1 MTCEEKMAECLRLF
15 KEIPNF
21 AASIYQKT
29 FKMCKYSFF
38 NIIPLLCLLACT
50 RQPTSYRI
58 GVSQCSEDI
67 WRDKLN
73 SELRMAAYAHEGVDL
88 LFASADDS
96 DERQVQQIDSFL
108 EVGIDLLVVAPNQ
121 VGTISPAID
130 RAYDRGVPVIVYER
144 KSDSRNFTAY
154 MGADNRLMGRQMGEF
169 VCQRM
174 KNHARV
180 LEVMGLNGSSPAIER
195 HEGFAEALA
204 QHSGMVL
211 VDALQGDWTEDSGYE
226 AVMNY
231 EGDLSQI
238 DIVFGQNDRMAL
250 GARRAF
256 IEKMGSDERVRSGRT
271 LFVGIDGLTGEQ
283 GGIALVRDSI
293 LEASYIYPTHGDE
306 VLELALAI
314 LEEKP
319 FPAETPLQ
327 GALVTRQNANVL
339 LLQAKETDRQTQQVD
354 RLHALA
360 DNYVTRLNQQRLLT
374 LLAFGVVAL
383 LLVAIFLFYLYYRG
397 RVGLQRE
404 RVLNNL
410 WNMETNL
417 SSATA
422 QKDEPAGEL
431 KEEGLAADGDS
442 TSVPEEKGE
451 GSELEASS
459 LSDASASAFIS
470 RFREFVESRM
480 TNSELS
486 VEDLASDMNLSRVQL
501 YRKVKAITGSSP
513 VELLRTAR
521 LNRGYQLL
529 LTTDK
534 TVSEV
539 AYAVGFSA
547 PAYFTKCFKD
557 EFGMVPG
564 DVRK

>member
-1 MTCEEKMAECLRLF
+1 
-15 KEIPNF
+15 
-21 AASIYQKT
+21 
-29 FKMCKYSFF
+29 MCKYSYLY
-38 NIIPLLCLLACT
+38 IIPLLCLLACS
-50 RQPTSYRI
+50 RQPASFRI

-108 EVGIDLLVVAPNQ
+108 DVGIDLLVVAPNQ

-144 KSDSRNFTAY
+144 KTDSRNFTAY

-174 KNHARV
+174 KNRARV

-204 QHSGMVL
+204 QHPEMVL

-231 EGDLSQI
+231 KGDLSQI
-238 DIVFGQNDRMAL
+238 DVVFGQNDRMAQ

-256 IEKMGSDERVRSGRT
+256 IEKLGSDERVKSGRT
-271 LFVGIDGLTGEQ
+271 LFCGIDGLTGEQ

-306 VLELALAI
+306 VLDLALAI
-314 LEEKP
+314 LEGKP

-360 DNYVTRLNQQRLLT
+360 DNYFARLNQQRLLT

-410 WNMETNL
+410 WNIEPNL
-417 SSATA
+417 SSAVASQAEVNTGS
-422 QKDEPAGEL
+422 QEGDEEALEENPPSAPAEQGTGNE
-431 KEEGLAADGDS
+431 AA
-442 TSVPEEKGE
+442 
-451 GSELEASS
+451 EAE

-470 RFREFVESRM
+470 RFRGFVESRM

-486 VEDLASDMNLSRVQL
+486 IEDLASDMNLSRVQL

-547 PAYFTKCFKD
+547 PAYFTKCFKN

>member
-1 MTCEEKMAECLRLF
+1 
-15 KEIPNF
+15 
-21 AASIYQKT
+21 
-29 FKMCKYSFF
+29 MCKYSYLL
-38 NIIPLLCLLACT
+38 IIPLLCLLACS
-50 RQPTSYRI
+50 RQPASFRI

-108 EVGIDLLVVAPNQ
+108 DVGIDLLVVAPNQ

-144 KSDSRNFTAY
+144 KTDSRNFTAY

-174 KNHARV
+174 KNRARV

-204 QHSGMVL
+204 QHPEMVL

-231 EGDLSQI
+231 KGDLSQI
-238 DIVFGQNDRMAL
+238 DVVFGQNDRMAQ

-256 IEKMGSDERVRSGRT
+256 IEKLGSDERVKSGRT
-271 LFVGIDGLTGEQ
+271 LFCGIDGLTGEQ

-306 VLELALAI
+306 VLDLALAI
-314 LEEKP
+314 LEGKP

-360 DNYVTRLNQQRLLT
+360 DNYFARLNQQRLLT

-410 WNMETNL
+410 WNIEPNL
-417 SSATA
+417 SSAVASQAEVNTGS
-422 QKDEPAGEL
+422 QEGDEGALEENPPSAPAEQ
-431 KEEGLAADGDS
+431 ETENEAA
-442 TSVPEEKGE
+442 
-451 GSELEASS
+451 EAE

-470 RFREFVESRM
+470 RFRGFVESRM

-486 VEDLASDMNLSRVQL
+486 IEDLASDMNLSRVQL

>member
-1 MTCEEKMAECLRLF
+1 
-15 KEIPNF
+15 
-21 AASIYQKT
+21 
-29 FKMCKYSFF
+29 MCKYSYLL
-38 NIIPLLCLLACT
+38 IIPLLCLLACS
-50 RQPTSYRI
+50 RQPASFRI

-108 EVGIDLLVVAPNQ
+108 DVGIDLLVVAPNQ

-144 KSDSRNFTAY
+144 KTDSRNFTAY

-174 KNHARV
+174 KNRARV

-204 QHSGMVL
+204 QHPEMVL

-231 EGDLSQI
+231 KGDLSQI
-238 DIVFGQNDRMAL
+238 DVVFGQNDRMAL

-256 IEKMGSDERVRSGRT
+256 IEKLGSDERVKSGRT
-271 LFVGIDGLTGEQ
+271 LFCGIDGLTGEQ

-306 VLELALAI
+306 VLDLALAI
-314 LEEKP
+314 LEGKP

-360 DNYVTRLNQQRLLT
+360 DNYFARLNQQRLLT

-410 WNMETNL
+410 WNIEPNL
-417 SSATA
+417 TSAVVSQAEVNTGS
-422 QKDEPAGEL
+422 QEGDEGALEENPPSAPAEQGT
-431 KEEGLAADGDS
+431 GDVAA
-442 TSVPEEKGE
+442 
-451 GSELEASS
+451 EAE

-470 RFREFVESRM
+470 RFRGFVESRM

-486 VEDLASDMNLSRVQL
+486 IEDLASDMNLSRVQL

>member
-1 MTCEEKMAECLRLF
+1 
-15 KEIPNF
+15 
-21 AASIYQKT
+21 
-29 FKMCKYSFF
+29 MCKYSYLY
-38 NIIPLLCLLACT
+38 IIPLLCLLACS
-50 RQPTSYRI
+50 RQPASFRI

-108 EVGIDLLVVAPNQ
+108 DVGIDLLVVAPNQ

-144 KSDSRNFTAY
+144 KTDSRNFTAY

-174 KNHARV
+174 KNRARV

-204 QHSGMVL
+204 QHPEMVL

-231 EGDLSQI
+231 KGDLSQI
-238 DIVFGQNDRMAL
+238 DVVFGQNDRMAQ

-256 IEKMGSDERVRSGRT
+256 IEKLGSDERVKSGRT
-271 LFVGIDGLTGEQ
+271 LFCGIDGLTGEQ

-306 VLELALAI
+306 VLDLALDI
-314 LEEKP
+314 LEGKP

-360 DNYVTRLNQQRLLT
+360 DNYFARLNQQRLLT

-383 LLVAIFLFYLYYRG
+383 LLVTIFLFYLYYRG

-410 WNMETNL
+410 WNIEPNL
-417 SSATA
+417 SSAVASQAEVNTGS
-422 QKDEPAGEL
+422 QEGDEGALEENSPSAPAEQ
-431 KEEGLAADGDS
+431 ETENEA
-442 TSVPEEKGE
+442 PEAE
-451 GSELEASS
+451 

-470 RFREFVESRM
+470 RFRGFVESRM

-486 VEDLASDMNLSRVQL
+486 IEDLASDMNLSRVQL

>member
-1 MTCEEKMAECLRLF
+1 
-15 KEIPNF
+15 
-21 AASIYQKT
+21 
-29 FKMCKYSFF
+29 MCKYSYLY
-38 NIIPLLCLLACT
+38 IIPLLCLLACS
-50 RQPTSYRI
+50 RQPASFRI

-108 EVGIDLLVVAPNQ
+108 NVGIDLLVVAPNQ

-144 KSDSRNFTAY
+144 KTDSRNFTAY

-174 KNHARV
+174 KNRARV

-204 QHSGMVL
+204 QHPEMVL
-211 VDALQGDWTEDSGYE
+211 VNALQGDWTEDSGYE

-231 EGDLSQI
+231 KGDLSQI
-238 DIVFGQNDRMAL
+238 DVVFGQNDRMAQ

-256 IEKMGSDERVRSGRT
+256 IEKLGSDERVKSGRT
-271 LFVGIDGLTGEQ
+271 LFCGIDGLTGEQ

-306 VLELALAI
+306 VLDLALAI
-314 LEEKP
+314 LEGKP

-360 DNYVTRLNQQRLLT
+360 DNYFARLNQQRLLT

-410 WNMETNL
+410 WNIEPNL
-417 SSATA
+417 SSAVASQAEVNTSS
-422 QKDEPAGEL
+422 QEGDEGALEENPPSAPAEQGTEN
-431 KEEGLAADGDS
+431 EAA
-442 TSVPEEKGE
+442 
-451 GSELEASS
+451 EAE

-470 RFREFVESRM
+470 RFRGFVDSRM

-486 VEDLASDMNLSRVQL
+486 IEDLASDMNLSRVQL

>member
-1 MTCEEKMAECLRLF
+1 
-15 KEIPNF
+15 
-21 AASIYQKT
+21 
-29 FKMCKYSFF
+29 MCKYSYLY
-38 NIIPLLCLLACT
+38 IIPLLCLLACS
-50 RQPTSYRI
+50 RQPASFRI

-108 EVGIDLLVVAPNQ
+108 NVGIDLLVVAPNQ

-144 KSDSRNFTAY
+144 KTDSRNFTAY

-174 KNHARV
+174 KNRARV

-195 HEGFAEALA
+195 HEGFAEVLA
-204 QHSGMVL
+204 QHPEMVL

-231 EGDLSQI
+231 KGDLSQI
-238 DIVFGQNDRMAL
+238 DVVFGQNDRMAL

-256 IEKMGSDERVRSGRT
+256 IEKLGSDERVKSGRT
-271 LFVGIDGLTGEQ
+271 LFCGIDGLTGEQ

-306 VLELALAI
+306 VLDLALAI
-314 LEEKP
+314 LKGKP

-360 DNYVTRLNQQRLLT
+360 DNYFARLNQQRLLT

-410 WNMETNL
+410 WNIEPNL
-417 SSATA
+417 SSAVASQAEVNTGS
-422 QKDEPAGEL
+422 QEGDEGALEENPPSAPAEQETGDE
-431 KEEGLAADGDS
+431 AA
-442 TSVPEEKGE
+442 
-451 GSELEASS
+451 EAG

-470 RFREFVESRM
+470 RFRGFVESRM

-486 VEDLASDMNLSRVQL
+486 IEDLASDMNLSRVQL

>member
-1 MTCEEKMAECLRLF
+1 MR
-15 KEIPNF
+15 
-21 AASIYQKT
+21 
-29 FKMCKYSFF
+29 KYSYFY
-38 NIIPLLCLLACT
+38 IISLLCLLACNS
-50 RQPTSYRI
+50 QPTKFRI

-108 EVGIDLLVVAPNQ
+108 DVGIDLLVVAPNQ

-144 KSDSRNFTAY
+144 KTDSRHFTAY

-169 VCQRM
+169 VCTRM
-174 KNHARV
+174 KNRARV
-180 LEVMGLNGSSPAIER
+180 LEVMGLKGSSPAIER
-195 HEGFAEALA
+195 HQGFAEALG
-204 QHSGMVL
+204 QHSDMVL
-211 VDALQGDWTEDSGYE
+211 VGSLQGDWTENSGYE
-226 AVMNY
+226 AVKNY
-231 EGDLSQI
+231 EGDLSNI
-238 DIVFGQNDRMAL
+238 DVVFGQNDRMAL
-250 GARRAF
+250 GARKAF
-256 IEKMGSDERVRSGRT
+256 IERLGSDERVKSGRT
-271 LFVGIDGLTGEQ
+271 LFCGIDGLTGEQ

-306 VLELALAI
+306 VLDLALAI
-314 LEEKP
+314 LEGKDY
-319 FPAETPLQ
+319 PAETPLQ

-374 LLAFGVVAL
+374 LLAFGVVVL
-383 LLVAIFLFYLYYRG
+383 LLVAIVLFYLYYRG

-410 WNMETNL
+410 WNIEQNLGANRAREDVSAKPSVGEVTPVSESGQSAPSGQEDETE
-417 SSATA
+417 SS
-422 QKDEPAGEL
+422 EF
-431 KEEGLAADGDS
+431 
-442 TSVPEEKGE
+442 
-451 GSELEASS
+451 
-459 LSDASASAFIS
+459 SDASATAFIS

-480 TNSELS
+480 TDSELS
-486 VEDLASDMNLSRVQL
+486 IEDLASDMNLSRVQL
-501 YRKVKAITGSSP
+501 YRKVKGITGSSP

>member
-1 MTCEEKMAECLRLF
+1 
-15 KEIPNF
+15 
-21 AASIYQKT
+21 
-29 FKMCKYSFF
+29 MCKYSYLY
-38 NIIPLLCLLACT
+38 IIPLLCLLACS
-50 RQPTSYRI
+50 RQPASFRI

-108 EVGIDLLVVAPNQ
+108 DVGIDLLVVAPNQ

-144 KSDSRNFTAY
+144 KTDSRNFTAY

-174 KNHARV
+174 KNRARV

-204 QHSGMVL
+204 QHPEMVL

-231 EGDLSQI
+231 KGDLSQI
-238 DIVFGQNDRMAL
+238 DVVFGQNDRMAQ

-256 IEKMGSDERVRSGRT
+256 IEKLGSDERVKSGRT
-271 LFVGIDGLTGEQ
+271 LFCGIDGLTGEQ

-306 VLELALAI
+306 VLDLALAI
-314 LEEKP
+314 LEGKP

-360 DNYVTRLNQQRLLT
+360 DNYFARLNQQRLLT

-410 WNMETNL
+410 WNIEPNLTSAVASQAEVNTGSQKGDEGALEENPPSAPAEQETEN
-417 SSATA
+417 
-422 QKDEPAGEL
+422 E
-431 KEEGLAADGDS
+431 AA
-442 TSVPEEKGE
+442 
-451 GSELEASS
+451 EAE

-470 RFREFVESRM
+470 RFRGFVESRM

-486 VEDLASDMNLSRVQL
+486 IEDLASDMNLSRVQL

>member
-1 MTCEEKMAECLRLF
+1 
-15 KEIPNF
+15 
-21 AASIYQKT
+21 
-29 FKMCKYSFF
+29 MCKYSYLY
-38 NIIPLLCLLACT
+38 IIPLLCLLACS
-50 RQPTSYRI
+50 RQPASFRI

-108 EVGIDLLVVAPNQ
+108 DVGIDLLVVAPNQ

-144 KSDSRNFTAY
+144 KTDSRNFTAY

-174 KNHARV
+174 KNRARV

-204 QHSGMVL
+204 QHPEMVL

-231 EGDLSQI
+231 KGDLSQI
-238 DIVFGQNDRMAL
+238 DVVFGQNDRMAL
-250 GARRAF
+250 GAHRAF
-256 IEKMGSDERVRSGRT
+256 IEKLGSDERVKSGRT
-271 LFVGIDGLTGEQ
+271 LFCGIDGLTGEQ

-306 VLELALAI
+306 VLDLALAI
-314 LEEKP
+314 LEGKP

-360 DNYVTRLNQQRLLT
+360 DNYFARLNQQRLLT

-383 LLVAIFLFYLYYRG
+383 LLVVIFLFYLYYRG

-410 WNMETNL
+410 WNIEPNL
-417 SSATA
+417 SSPVASQAEVNTGS
-422 QKDEPAGEL
+422 QEGDEGALEENPPSAPAEQ
-431 KEEGLAADGDS
+431 ETENEAA
-442 TSVPEEKGE
+442 
-451 GSELEASS
+451 EAE

-470 RFREFVESRM
+470 RFRGFVESRM

-486 VEDLASDMNLSRVQL
+486 IEDLASDMNLSRVQL

>member
-1 MTCEEKMAECLRLF
+1 
-15 KEIPNF
+15 
-21 AASIYQKT
+21 
-29 FKMCKYSFF
+29 MCKYSYLL
-38 NIIPLLCLLACT
+38 IIPLLCLLACS
-50 RQPTSYRI
+50 RQPASFRI

-108 EVGIDLLVVAPNQ
+108 DVGIDLLVVAPNQ

-144 KSDSRNFTAY
+144 KTDSRNFTAY

-174 KNHARV
+174 KNRARV

-204 QHSGMVL
+204 QHPEMVL

-231 EGDLSQI
+231 KGDLSQI
-238 DIVFGQNDRMAL
+238 DVVFGQNDRMAL

-256 IEKMGSDERVRSGRT
+256 IEKLGSDERVKSGRT
-271 LFVGIDGLTGEQ
+271 LFCGIDGLTGEQ

-306 VLELALAI
+306 VLDLALAI
-314 LEEKP
+314 LEGKP

-360 DNYVTRLNQQRLLT
+360 DNYFARLNQQRLLT

-410 WNMETNL
+410 WNIEPNL
-417 SSATA
+417 SSAVASQAEVNTGS
-422 QKDEPAGEL
+422 QEGDEGALEENPPSAPAEQGTGDE
-431 KEEGLAADGDS
+431 AA
-442 TSVPEEKGE
+442 
-451 GSELEASS
+451 EAE

-470 RFREFVESRM
+470 RFRGFVESRM

-486 VEDLASDMNLSRVQL
+486 IEDLASDMNLSRVQL

-513 VELLRTAR
+513 VELVRTAR

>member
-1 MTCEEKMAECLRLF
+1 
-15 KEIPNF
+15 
-21 AASIYQKT
+21 
-29 FKMCKYSFF
+29 MCKYSYLY
-38 NIIPLLCLLACT
+38 IIPLLCLLACS
-50 RQPTSYRI
+50 RQPASFRI

-108 EVGIDLLVVAPNQ
+108 DVGIDLLVVAPNQ

-144 KSDSRNFTAY
+144 KTDSRNFTAY

-174 KNHARV
+174 KNRARV

-204 QHSGMVL
+204 QHPEMVL

-231 EGDLSQI
+231 KGDLSQI
-238 DIVFGQNDRMAL
+238 DVVFGQNDRMAL
-250 GARRAF
+250 GAHRAF
-256 IEKMGSDERVRSGRT
+256 IEKLGSDERVKSGRK
-271 LFVGIDGLTGEQ
+271 LFCGIDGLTGEQ

-306 VLELALAI
+306 VLDLALAI
-314 LEEKP
+314 LEGKP

-360 DNYVTRLNQQRLLT
+360 DNYFARLNQQRLLT

-410 WNMETNL
+410 WNIEPNL
-417 SSATA
+417 SSAVASQAEVNTGS
-422 QKDEPAGEL
+422 QEGDEGALEENPPSAPAEQ
-431 KEEGLAADGDS
+431 ETENEAA
-442 TSVPEEKGE
+442 
-451 GSELEASS
+451 EAE

-470 RFREFVESRM
+470 RFRGFVESRM

-486 VEDLASDMNLSRVQL
+486 IEDLASDMNLSRVQL

>member
-1 MTCEEKMAECLRLF
+1 
-15 KEIPNF
+15 
-21 AASIYQKT
+21 
-29 FKMCKYSFF
+29 MCKYSYLY
-38 NIIPLLCLLACT
+38 IIPLLCLLACS
-50 RQPTSYRI
+50 RQPASFRI

-108 EVGIDLLVVAPNQ
+108 DVGIDLLVVAPNQ

-144 KSDSRNFTAY
+144 KTDSRNFTAY

-174 KNHARV
+174 KNRARV

-204 QHSGMVL
+204 QHPEMVL

-231 EGDLSQI
+231 KGDLSQI
-238 DIVFGQNDRMAL
+238 DVVFGQNDRMAQ

-256 IEKMGSDERVRSGRT
+256 IEKLGSDERVKSGRT
-271 LFVGIDGLTGEQ
+271 LFCGIDGLTGEQ

-306 VLELALAI
+306 VLDLALAI
-314 LEEKP
+314 LEGKP

-360 DNYVTRLNQQRLLT
+360 DNYFARLNQQRLLT

-410 WNMETNL
+410 WNIEPNL
-417 SSATA
+417 SSAVASQAEVNTGS
-422 QKDEPAGEL
+422 QEGDEGALEENPPSAPAEQ
-431 KEEGLAADGDS
+431 ETENEAA
-442 TSVPEEKGE
+442 
-451 GSELEASS
+451 EAE

-470 RFREFVESRM
+470 RFRGFVESRM

-486 VEDLASDMNLSRVQL
+486 IEDLASDMNLSRVQL

>member
-1 MTCEEKMAECLRLF
+1 
-15 KEIPNF
+15 
-21 AASIYQKT
+21 
-29 FKMCKYSFF
+29 MCKYSYLL
-38 NIIPLLCLLACT
+38 IIPLLCLLACS
-50 RQPTSYRI
+50 RQPASFRI

-108 EVGIDLLVVAPNQ
+108 DVGIDLLVVAPNQ

-144 KSDSRNFTAY
+144 KTDSRNFTAY

-174 KNHARV
+174 KNRARV

-195 HEGFAEALA
+195 HEGFAEVLA
-204 QHSGMVL
+204 QHPEMVL

-231 EGDLSQI
+231 KGDLSQI
-238 DIVFGQNDRMAL
+238 DVVFGQNDRMAL

-256 IEKMGSDERVRSGRT
+256 IEKLGSDERVKSGRT
-271 LFVGIDGLTGEQ
+271 LFCGIDGLTGEQ

-306 VLELALAI
+306 VLDLALAI
-314 LEEKP
+314 LEGKP

-360 DNYVTRLNQQRLLT
+360 DNYFARLNQQRLLT

-410 WNMETNL
+410 WNIEPNL
-417 SSATA
+417 SSAVASQAEVNTGSQEGDEGALEENPPSA
-422 QKDEPAGEL
+422 QAEQGTGDE
-431 KEEGLAADGDS
+431 AA
-442 TSVPEEKGE
+442 
-451 GSELEASS
+451 EAE

-470 RFREFVESRM
+470 RFRGFVESRM

-486 VEDLASDMNLSRVQL
+486 IEDLASDMNLSRVQL